1 MLPAMERLNDCFA
14 AGDRLLTVGEAAER
28 LRTRLVPVVERER
41 VQLAAA
47 RGRILAEPL
56 VSGLDVP
63 GYDNAAV
70 DGYAFAHGRAQY
82 RIAGRAAAGRPF
94 LHPLAPADAVRILT
108 GAPVPAGADTVA
120 MQEDCRLDGDAVTVP
135 AGLKAGSNYRQ
146 AGENI
151 RRGET
156 VFKAGQRLGPL
167 QLGVAAS
174 LGVTALEVFRPLR
187 VALFSTGDE
196 LAGPGAELAP
206 GQLYDSN
213 RIMLRAFLE
222 ADGLAVT
229 DLGILADDAPAVK
242 AALAGAAVG
251 HDVVMTSAG
260 ISTGD
265 EDHVAAAV
273 PALHFWRLAVKPG
286 RPLALGSID
295 SAAFVGLPG
304 NPVAAAACLLML
316 VRPMLGLLGGAGW
329 EAPPAT
335 LVPAGFAMKKKT
347 GRREW
352 LRVRLGADGAARKAG
367 PDGSALLS
375 VMAQAD
381 GLLDVPED
389 VAAIAPGDRF
399 PMVRL

>member
-1 MLPAMERLNDCFA
+1 MERLNDCFA

-28 LRTRLVPVVERER
+28 LRTRLGPAVGREQVP
-41 VQLAAA
+41 LAAA
-47 RGRILAEPL
+47 RGRILAQPL

-70 DGYAFAHGRAQY
+70 DGYAFAHGRACY

-94 LHPLAPADAVRILT
+94 PDLLAPEDAVRILT
-108 GAPVPAGADTVA
+108 GAPVPEGADTVA

-151 RRGET
+151 RRDET

-196 LAGPGAELAP
+196 LAPPGRPLAP

-213 RIMLRAFLE
+213 RTMLRAFLE

-229 DLGILADDAPAVK
+229 DLGILADDAPSVK
-242 AALAGAAVG
+242 AALAGAAAG

-286 RPLALGSID
+286 RPLALGSIG
-295 SAAFVGLPG
+295 SAAFIGLPG

-329 EAPPAT
+329 EAPPST

-375 VMAQAD
+375 VMAHAD
-381 GLLDVPED
+381 GLLDLPEE
-389 VAAIAPGDRF
+389 VATIAPGDRF

>member
-1 MLPAMERLNDCFA
+1 MERLNDCFA

-28 LRTRLVPVVERER
+28 LRTRLGPTVGRER
-41 VQLAAA
+41 VALAEA
-47 RGRILAEPL
+47 RGRILGEPL
-56 VSGLDVP
+56 TSRLDVP

-70 DGYAFAHGRAQY
+70 DGYAFAHGQGHY
-82 RIAGRAAAGRPF
+82 RLAGRAAAGRPF
-94 LHPLAPADAVRILT
+94 AHPLRPGEAVRILT
-108 GAPVPAGADTVA
+108 GAPVPEGADTVA
-120 MQEDCRLDGDAVTVP
+120 MQEDCELDGETVTVP
-135 AGLKAGSNYRQ
+135 AGLKARANYRK

-156 VFKAGQRLGPL
+156 IFAPGQRLGPL

-174 LGVTALEVFRPLR
+174 LGETALDVFRPLR
-187 VALFSTGDE
+187 IALFSTGDE
-196 LAGPGAELAP
+196 LALPGEPLAP

-213 RIMLRAFLE
+213 RTMLRAFLE
-222 ADGLAVT
+222 ADGLSVT
-229 DLGILADDAPAVK
+229 DLGILPDDAAAVK
-242 AALAGAAVG
+242 AALAEAAAG

-273 PALHFWRLAVKPG
+273 PELHFWRLAVKPG
-286 RPLALGSID
+286 RPLALGSIGN
-295 SAAFVGLPG
+295 AAFVGLPG

-329 EAPPAT
+329 ETPPAT
-335 LVPAGFAMKKKT
+335 PVPAGFAMKKKT

-352 LRVRLGADGAARKAG
+352 LRVSLGEDGAARKAG
-367 PDGSALLS
+367 PDGSALLR
-375 VMAQAD
+375 VMAEAD

-389 VAAIAPGDRF
+389 VETIAPGDRF
-399 PMVRL
+399 PMLRF

>member
-1 MLPAMERLNDCFA
+1 MLPGMKRLNDCFA

-28 LRTRLVPVVERER
+28 LRTRLGPAVGHERAP
-41 VQLAAA
+41 LAEA

-70 DGYAFAHGRAQY
+70 DGYAFAHGQARY

-94 LHPLAPADAVRILT
+94 PHPLRPGEAVRILT
-108 GAPVPAGADTVA
+108 GAPVPEGTDTVA
-120 MQEDCRLDGDAVTVP
+120 MQEDCILDGETVAIP
-135 AGLKAGSNYRQ
+135 AGLKAGSNYRK

-156 VFKAGQRLGPL
+156 VFEAGQRLGPL

-174 LGVTALEVFRPLR
+174 LGETALDLFRPLR
-187 VALFSTGDE
+187 IALFSTGDE
-196 LAGPGAELAP
+196 LALPGEKLAP

-213 RIMLRAFLE
+213 RTMLRAFLE

-229 DLGILADDAPAVK
+229 DLGILADDAPSVK
-242 AALAGAAVG
+242 AALAEAAAG

-273 PALHFWRLAVKPG
+273 PELHFWRLAVKPG
-286 RPLALGSID
+286 RPLALGSIG

-352 LRVRLGADGAARKAG
+352 LRVSLGEDGAARKAG
-367 PDGSALLS
+367 PDGSALLRI
-375 VMAQAD
+375 MAKAD

-399 PMVRL
+399 PMFRL

>member
-28 LRTRLVPVVERER
+28 LSTRLGPAVGRER
-41 VQLAAA
+41 VPLAEA
-47 RGRILAEPL
+47 RGRILAAPL
-56 VSGLDVP
+56 TSGLDVP

-70 DGYAFAHGRAQY
+70 DGFAFPHGNARY
-82 RIAGRAAAGRPF
+82 RVAGRAAAGRPF
-94 LHPLAPADAVRILT
+94 PRPLVPGEAVRILT
-108 GAPVPAGADTVA
+108 GAPVPEGADTVA
-120 MQEDCRLDGDAVTVP
+120 MQEDCRLQGAIVTVP
-135 AGLKAGSNYRQ
+135 AGLKAGANYRK

-156 VFKAGQRLGPL
+156 VFEAGRRLGPL

-174 LGVTALEVFRPLR
+174 LGETALEVFRPLR
-187 VALFSTGDE
+187 IALFSTGDE
-196 LAGPGAELAP
+196 LAAPGDKLAP

-213 RIMLRAFLE
+213 RTMLRAFLE

-229 DLGILADDAPAVK
+229 DLGILPDDAASVQ
-242 AALAGAAVG
+242 AALAGAAAG

-286 RPLALGSID
+286 RPLALGSIG

-329 EAPPAT
+329 EPPPSV

-352 LRVRLGADGAARKAG
+352 LRVRLGEDGAARKAG
-367 PDGSALLS
+367 PDGSALLR
-375 VMAQAD
+375 VMAEAD

-399 PMVRL
+399 PMFRL

>member
-1 MLPAMERLNDCFA
+1 MERLNDCFA

-28 LRTRLVPVVERER
+28 LRTRLGPAVGREQVP
-41 VQLAAA
+41 LAAA
-47 RGRILAEPL
+47 RGRILAQPL

-70 DGYAFAHGRAQY
+70 DGYAFAHGRARY
-82 RIAGRAAAGRPF
+82 RIAGQAAAGRPF
-94 LHPLAPADAVRILT
+94 PDLLAPEDAVRILT
-108 GAPVPAGADTVA
+108 GAPVPEGADTVA
-120 MQEDCRLDGDAVTVP
+120 MQEDCCLDGDAVTVP

-196 LAGPGAELAP
+196 LAPPGRPLAP

-213 RIMLRAFLE
+213 RTMLRAFLE

-229 DLGILADDAPAVK
+229 DLGILADDAPSVK
-242 AALAGAAVG
+242 AALAGAAAG

-286 RPLALGSID
+286 RPLALGSIG

-329 EAPPAT
+329 EAPPSA

-381 GLLDVPED
+381 GLLDLPEE
-389 VAAIAPGDRF
+389 VATIAPGDRF

>member
-1 MLPAMERLNDCFA
+1 MERLNDCFA
-14 AGDRLLTVGEAAER
+14 AGDRLMTVGEAVAR
-28 LRTRLVPVVERER
+28 LRTRLGPVAGRER
-41 VQLAAA
+41 AALADA
-47 RGRILAEPL
+47 RGRILAAPL
-56 VSGLDVP
+56 TSSLDVP

-70 DGYAFAHGRAQY
+70 DGYAFAHGLERY

-94 LHPLAPADAVRILT
+94 PHPLEPGEAVRIFT
-108 GAPVPAGADTVA
+108 GAPAPEGADTVA
-120 MQEDCRLDGDAVTVP
+120 MQEDCVREDGAVLVP
-135 AGLKAGSNYRQ
+135 AGLRPGANYRR

-156 VFKAGQRLGPL
+156 VFQPGQRLGPL

-174 LGVTALEVFRPLR
+174 LGKTTLEVFRPLR
-187 VALFSTGDE
+187 AALFSTGDE
-196 LAGPGAELAP
+196 LAAPGETLAP

-213 RIMLRAFLE
+213 RTMLRAFLE
-222 ADGLAVT
+222 ADGIAVT
-229 DLGILADDAPAVK
+229 DLGILPDDAAAVQ
-242 AALAGAAVG
+242 AALSGAADR

-260 ISTGD
+260 VSTGD

-273 PALHFWRLAVKPG
+273 QDLYFWRLAVKPG
-286 RPLALGSID
+286 RPLALGRLGG
-295 SAAFVGLPG
+295 AAFVGLPG

-329 EAPPAT
+329 EAPAAT
-335 LVPAGFAMKKKT
+335 PVAAGFAMTKKT

-352 LRVRLGADGAARKAG
+352 LRVRLDEDGAARKAG
-367 PDGSALLS
+367 PDGSALLRI
-375 VMAQAD
+375 MAEAD

-399 PMVRL
+399 PMLRLRP

>member
-1 MLPAMERLNDCFA
+1 MERLNDCFA

-28 LRTRLVPVVERER
+28 LRTRLGPTVGRER
-41 VQLAAA
+41 VALAEA

-56 VSGLDVP
+56 TSRLDVP

-70 DGYAFAHGRAQY
+70 DGYAFAHGMERY
-82 RIAGRAAAGRPF
+82 RVAGRAAAGRPF
-94 LHPLAPADAVRILT
+94 QHPLGPGEAVRILT
-108 GAPVPAGADTVA
+108 GAPVPEGADTVA
-120 MQEDCRLDGDAVTVP
+120 MQEDCELDGETVAVP
-135 AGLKAGSNYRQ
+135 AGLKAGANYRK

-156 VFKAGQRLGPL
+156 VFGAGQRLGPL

-174 LGVTALEVFRPLR
+174 LGETEIVVFRTLR
-187 VALFSTGDE
+187 IALFSTGDE
-196 LAGPGAELAP
+196 LALPGEPLAP

-213 RIMLRAFLE
+213 RTMLRAFLE
-222 ADGLAVT
+222 VDGLSVT
-229 DLGILADDAPAVK
+229 DLGILPDDAPAVK
-242 AALAGAAVG
+242 AALAEAAAG

-273 PALHFWRLAVKPG
+273 PELHFWRLAVKPG
-286 RPLALGSID
+286 RPLALGSIGN
-295 SAAFVGLPG
+295 AAFVGLPG

-329 EAPPAT
+329 ETPPAT
-335 LVPAGFAMKKKT
+335 PVPAGFAMTKKT

-352 LRVRLGADGAARKAG
+352 LRVRLDEDGAARKAG
-367 PDGSALLS
+367 PDGSALLR
-375 VMAQAD
+375 VMAAAD
-381 GLLDVPED
+381 GLLDIPED
-389 VAAIAPGDRF
+389 VAAIAPGDLF
-399 PMVRL
+399 PMLRL

>member
-1 MLPAMERLNDCFA
+1 MERLNDCFA
-14 AGDRLLTVGEAAER
+14 AGDRLLTVGEAAGR
-28 LRTRLVPVVERER
+28 LRTKLGPMVGRER
-41 VQLAAA
+41 VALAEA

-56 VSGLDVP
+56 TSRLDVP

-70 DGYAFAHGRAQY
+70 DGYAFSHGNARY
-82 RIAGRAAAGRPF
+82 RVAGRAAAGRPF
-94 LHPLAPADAVRILT
+94 SRPLVPGEAVRILT
-108 GAPVPAGADTVA
+108 GAPVPEGADTVA
-120 MQEDCRLDGDAVTVP
+120 MQEDCRLQGTIVSVP
-135 AGLKAGSNYRQ
+135 AGLEAGANYRK

-156 VFKAGQRLGPL
+156 VFEAGRRLGPL

-174 LGVTALEVFRPLR
+174 LGETALDVFRPLR

-196 LAGPGAELAP
+196 LALPGEPLAP

-213 RIMLRAFLE
+213 RTMLRAFLE

-229 DLGILADDAPAVK
+229 DLGILPDDAPSVK
-242 AALAGAAVG
+242 AALAEAAAG

-273 PALHFWRLAVKPG
+273 PELHFWRLAVKPG
-286 RPLALGSID
+286 RPLALGSIGN
-295 SAAFVGLPG
+295 AAFVGLPG

-329 EAPPAT
+329 EAPPAVP
-335 LVPAGFAMKKKT
+335 VPAGFAMKKKT

-352 LRVRLGADGAARKAG
+352 LRVRLGEDGAAQKAG
-367 PDGSALLS
+367 PDGSALLR
-375 VMAQAD
+375 VMAGAD

-399 PMVRL
+399 PMLRL

>member
-1 MLPAMERLNDCFA
+1 MLRGMERLNDCFA

-28 LRTRLVPVVERER
+28 LRARLGPAVGRQRVP
-41 VQLAAA
+41 LAEA
-47 RGRILAEPL
+47 RGRILAEAL
-56 VSGLDVP
+56 TSGLDVP

-70 DGYAFAHGRAQY
+70 DGYAFAHGRERY

-94 LHPLAPADAVRILT
+94 PNPLGPGEAVRILT
-108 GAPVPAGADTVA
+108 GAPAPEGADTVA
-120 MQEDCRLDGDAVTVP
+120 MQEDCRLDGEIVTVP
-135 AGLKAGSNYRQ
+135 AGLEAGANYRR

-156 VFKAGQRLGPL
+156 VFAAGQRLGPL

-174 LGVTALEVFRPLR
+174 LGRAALEVFRPLR

-196 LAGPGAELAP
+196 LAPPGEPLAP

-213 RIMLRAFLE
+213 RAMLRAFLE

-242 AALAGAAVG
+242 AALAGAAAG

-265 EDHVAAAV
+265 GDHVAAAV

-286 RPLALGSID
+286 RPLALGGIGD
-295 SAAFVGLPG
+295 AAFVGLPG

-329 EAPPAT
+329 EVPPST
-335 LVPAGFAMKKKT
+335 PVPAGFAMKKKT

-352 LRVRLGADGAARKAG
+352 LRVRLGEDGAARKAG
-367 PDGSALLS
+367 PDGSALLR
-375 VMAQAD
+375 VMAGAD

-399 PMVRL
+399 PMFRL

>member
-1 MLPAMERLNDCFA
+1 MERLNDCFA

-28 LRTRLVPVVERER
+28 LRTRLGPTVGRER
-41 VQLAAA
+41 VALADA

-56 VSGLDVP
+56 TSRLDVP

-70 DGYAFAHGRAQY
+70 DGYAFAHGQGHY
-82 RIAGRAAAGRPF
+82 RLAGRAAAGRPF
-94 LHPLAPADAVRILT
+94 AHPLRPGEAVRILT
-108 GAPVPAGADTVA
+108 GAPVPEGADTVA
-120 MQEDCRLDGDAVTVP
+120 MQEDCELDGETVTVP
-135 AGLKAGSNYRQ
+135 AGLKARANYRK

-156 VFKAGQRLGPL
+156 IFAPGQRLGPL

-174 LGVTALEVFRPLR
+174 LGETAHDVFRPLR
-187 VALFSTGDE
+187 IALFSTGDE
-196 LAGPGAELAP
+196 LALPGEPLAP

-213 RIMLRAFLE
+213 RTMLRAFLE
-222 ADGLAVT
+222 ADGLSVT
-229 DLGILADDAPAVK
+229 DLGILPDDAAAVE
-242 AALAGAAVG
+242 AALAEAAAG

-273 PALHFWRLAVKPG
+273 PELHFWRLAVKPG
-286 RPLALGSID
+286 RPLALGSIGN
-295 SAAFVGLPG
+295 AAFVGLPG

-329 EAPPAT
+329 ETPPAT
-335 LVPAGFAMKKKT
+335 PVPAGFAMKKKT

-352 LRVRLGADGAARKAG
+352 LRVSLGEDGAARKAG
-367 PDGSALLS
+367 PDGSALLR
-375 VMAQAD
+375 VMAEAD
-381 GLLDVPED
+381 GLLDVPEE
-389 VAAIAPGDRF
+389 VETIAPGDRF
-399 PMVRL
+399 PMLRF

>member
-1 MLPAMERLNDCFA
+1 MERLNDCFA

-28 LRTRLVPVVERER
+28 LRTRLGPTVGRER
-41 VQLAAA
+41 VALADA

-56 VSGLDVP
+56 TSRLDVP

-70 DGYAFAHGRAQY
+70 DGYAFAHGQGHY
-82 RIAGRAAAGRPF
+82 RLAGRAAAGRPF
-94 LHPLAPADAVRILT
+94 AHPLRPGEAVRILT
-108 GAPVPAGADTVA
+108 GAPVPEGADTVA
-120 MQEDCRLDGDAVTVP
+120 MQEDCELDGETVTVP
-135 AGLKAGSNYRQ
+135 AGLKARANYRK

-156 VFKAGQRLGPL
+156 IFAPGQRLGPL

-174 LGVTALEVFRPLR
+174 LGETALDVFRPLR
-187 VALFSTGDE
+187 IALFSTGDE
-196 LAGPGAELAP
+196 LALPGEPLAP

-213 RIMLRAFLE
+213 RTMLRAFLE
-222 ADGLAVT
+222 ADGLSVT
-229 DLGILADDAPAVK
+229 DLGILPDDAAAVK
-242 AALAGAAVG
+242 AALAEAAAG

-273 PALHFWRLAVKPG
+273 PELHFWRLAVKPG
-286 RPLALGSID
+286 RPLALGSIGN
-295 SAAFVGLPG
+295 AAFVGLPG

-329 EAPPAT
+329 ETPPAT
-335 LVPAGFAMKKKT
+335 PVPAGFAMKKKT

-352 LRVRLGADGAARKAG
+352 LRVSLGEDGAARKAG
-367 PDGSALLS
+367 PDGSALLR
-375 VMAQAD
+375 VMAEAD

-389 VAAIAPGDRF
+389 VETIAPGDRF
-399 PMVRL
+399 PMLRF

>member
-1 MLPAMERLNDCFA
+1 MLRGMERLNDCFA

-28 LRTRLVPVVERER
+28 LRTRLGPAVGRER
-41 VQLAAA
+41 VPLAEA

-56 VSGLDVP
+56 VSGFDVP

-70 DGYAFAHGRAQY
+70 DGYAYAHGQQRY

-94 LHPLAPADAVRILT
+94 PHTLKAGEAVRILT
-108 GAPVPAGADTVA
+108 GAPVPQGADTVA
-120 MQEDCRLDGDAVTVP
+120 MQEDCRLDGETVSIP
-135 AGLKAGSNYRQ
+135 ANLKAGANYRR

-156 VFKAGQRLGPL
+156 VFEAGQRLGPL

-174 LGVTALEVFRPLR
+174 LGETALEVFRPLR

-196 LAGPGAELAP
+196 LALPGDKLAP

-213 RIMLRAFLE
+213 RTMLRAFLE
-222 ADGLAVT
+222 ADGIAVT
-229 DLGILADDAPAVK
+229 DLGILADHAPSVK
-242 AALAGAAVG
+242 AALAEAAAG

-273 PALHFWRLAVKPG
+273 PELHFWRLAVKPG
-286 RPLALGSID
+286 RPLALGSIG

-352 LRVRLGADGAARKAG
+352 LRVSLGEDGAARKAG
-367 PDGSALLS
+367 PDGSALLR
-375 VMAQAD
+375 VMAEAD

-399 PMVRL
+399 PMFRL